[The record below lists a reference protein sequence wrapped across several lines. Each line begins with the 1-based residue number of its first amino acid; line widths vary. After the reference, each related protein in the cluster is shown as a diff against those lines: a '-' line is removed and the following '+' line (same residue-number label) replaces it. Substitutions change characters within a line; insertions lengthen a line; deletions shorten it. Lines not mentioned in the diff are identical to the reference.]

1 MLFLFVLWFHVGTD
15 PNFTMAAASACSD
28 GPLGYFELNH
38 VNESGKRFLSY
49 FSMSNL
55 AVITSF
61 FKKNQYAKWIY
72 PHSKKTHQIDL
83 FIVNKE
89 MIHYRLD
96 AGITSQLLDSKG
108 DEIFKK
114 KNWTRPTYS
123 KPQSPKIVKSRD
135 QKEFMWRNDEKYQ
148 LQL

>member
-15 PNFTMAAASACSD
+15 PNFSMAAASVCSD

-49 FSMSNL
+49 LSMNNL

-61 FKKNQYAKWIY
+61 FKKNQCAKWIY
-72 PHSKKTHQIDL
+72 PHIKKTHQIDL
-83 FIVNKE
+83 FLVDKE
-89 MIHYRLD
+89 MIHYCLD

-108 DEIFKK
+108 DETFKK
-114 KNWTRPTYS
+114 KN
-123 KPQSPKIVKSRD
+123 
-135 QKEFMWRNDEKYQ
+135 
-148 LQL
+148 